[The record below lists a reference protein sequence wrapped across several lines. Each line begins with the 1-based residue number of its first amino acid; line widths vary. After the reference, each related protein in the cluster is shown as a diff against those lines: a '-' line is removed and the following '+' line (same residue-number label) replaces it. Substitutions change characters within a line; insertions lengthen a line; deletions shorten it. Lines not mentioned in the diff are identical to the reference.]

1 MPFISWGYL
10 LPYLLTVLKTSTLF
24 SWTAHAMNYGPTS
37 LWKSCNSVYA
47 THSTDIL
54 LLFRSII
61 NCIFR
66 PQLSQKNMSLTR
78 DERNSH
84 PATIFGGQVTNTQQV
99 FNPQH
104 NPPTSSC
111 KGEDTIWARAHW
123 QPASYNY
130 RNLSLKRK
138 WPYSLHFRVK
148 TLFFEFDS
156 TQGVM
161 LIKIFN
167 ELTLIHF

>member
-1 MPFISWGYL
+1 
-10 LPYLLTVLKTSTLF
+10 
-24 SWTAHAMNYGPTS
+24 MNHGPTS

-54 LLFRSII
+54 LLSRSII

-66 PQLSQKNMSLTR
+66 PQVSQKKNMSHTR
-78 DERNSH
+78 DESNSH
-84 PATIFGGQVTNTQQV
+84 PATIFGGQVTHTQKV

-123 QPASYNY
+123 QPTSFNY
-130 RNLSLKRK
+130 RHLSLKRK
-138 WPYSLHFRVK
+138 RPYSLNFRVK
-148 TLFFEFDS
+148 TLFFKFDS
-156 TQGVM
+156 TQGVI

-167 ELTLIHF
+167 ELTLIQF

>member
-1 MPFISWGYL
+1 MPWIMDQLVYENHATQFMQHTPRIFFYFSDQL
-10 LPYLLTVLKTSTLF
+10 LIAFLGLNWAK
-24 SWTAHAMNYGPTS
+24 
-37 LWKSCNSVYA
+37 
-47 THSTDIL
+47 
-54 LLFRSII
+54 
-61 NCIFR
+61 
-66 PQLSQKNMSLTR
+66 KNMSLTR

-84 PATIFGGQVTNTQQV
+84 PATIFGGQVTHTQQV

-138 WPYSLHFRVK
+138 WPYALHFRVK
-148 TLFFEFDS
+148 T
-156 TQGVM
+156 
-161 LIKIFN
+161 IFRIWQYTGCHVN
-167 ELTLIHF
+167 